1 MFKNP
6 INPPA
11 SMIFD
16 RTKLAAAGAW
26 PRLCNYRSNLVVGDF
41 GLRLPDQVLA
51 IVTGVRPRSASQVSS
66 GRSMRP
72 TTVDRKMPGSSMGS
86 SFNVHFIGNISIQ
99 NSPEEIDHI
108 SIYPQLLSGL
118 QCYAT
123 RMSGALCCQML
134 FCLLQAD
141 TQMSG

>member
-1 MFKNP
+1 MSSDVERDGRRDVGTAAGASFVPWTVNAQMSKNR

-41 GLRLPDQVLA
+41 GLRLPDEVLV

-72 TTVDRKMPGSSMGS
+72 TND
-86 SFNVHFIGNISIQ
+86 
-99 NSPEEIDHI
+99 
-108 SIYPQLLSGL
+108 
-118 QCYAT
+118 
-123 RMSGALCCQML
+123 
-134 FCLLQAD
+134 
-141 TQMSG
+141 

>member
-1 MFKNP
+1 MSKNP

-11 SMIFD
+11 LMIFD

-66 GRSMRP
+66 GRSMRR
-72 TTVDRKMPGSSMGS
+72 TTVDRKMPAHQWARASTSA
-86 SFNVHFIGNISIQ
+86 
-99 NSPEEIDHI
+99 
-108 SIYPQLLSGL
+108 L
-118 QCYAT
+118 T
-123 RMSGALCCQML
+123 R
-134 FCLLQAD
+134 
-141 TQMSG
+141 

>member
-1 MFKNP
+1 MLIRKLAALLHLQMPQFGCRAMWNETGNGRRDVGTAAGASFVPWTVNAQMSKNR

-41 GLRLPDQVLA
+41 GLRLADEVLA

-72 TTVDRKMPGSSMGS
+72 TNG
-86 SFNVHFIGNISIQ
+86 
-99 NSPEEIDHI
+99 
-108 SIYPQLLSGL
+108 
-118 QCYAT
+118 
-123 RMSGALCCQML
+123 
-134 FCLLQAD
+134 
-141 TQMSG
+141 